1 MIFRSLLFL
10 IAATALQAQ
19 DIDALLAKVK
29 RETAQRQTQLSA
41 RETAF
46 LDAKK
51 TQQKALR
58 AARAELAALK
68 GETTALQGRFDANEA
83 KLAEQEGKLKNRMGD
98 LGEIIGIVNQNASDL
113 EGVLRTSPV
122 SAHMTGRDALIH
134 ALAGSRK
141 LPVPDDL
148 EKLWLTML
156 EEMVESG
163 KVTTFKA
170 AVVQPDGSQ
179 SDTQVTR
186 IGPFSL
192 IAQGKYLRFDSDKQ
206 QLIELPRQPQ
216 SRYRQLAEE
225 VEAGSGI
232 VTAAIDPTRGTIF
245 ELMMEQPTL
254 QERIAQGGFIGYV
267 ILGIAALGLL
277 IALVRLVL
285 LSLERFRISRQLA
298 APEQPSDG
306 NALGRI
312 LKIYDAGRREPIP
325 VLESKLDEAILKEL
339 PRVTSG
345 EALIKMLAAVAPLL
359 GLLGTVVGMIE
370 TFQAITLF
378 GSGDPKLMAGGI
390 SQALVTTMLGLTAA
404 VPLLFAH
411 ALLRSRSRVIIEIL
425 SQQSAGLIARQMEA
439 HHGRAA

>member
-29 RETAQRQTQLSA
+29 GEMAQRQTQLSA

-51 TQQKALR
+51 TQQKALK

-68 GETTALQGRFDANEA
+68 GETTALQGRFDANEV
-83 KLAEQEGKLKNRMGD
+83 KLTEQESRLKSRMGD

-179 SDTQVTR
+179 SDAQVTR

-216 SRYRQLAEE
+216 SRYRQLAGE

-254 QERIAQGGFIGYV
+254 QERITQGGFIGYV

-285 LSLERFRISRQLA
+285 LSLERFRIARQLA

-312 LKIYDAGRREPIP
+312 LKVYDAGRREPIP